1 MAGGIVSQAQQLGQT
16 TVETSVSFLE
26 NIYENPYV
34 HGFLSLIFALALSFG
49 LITISKI
56 LSIFV
61 RNRITRNFAV
71 KDGVAPKKMGI
82 LIWDLI
88 FYLMSFLSIYIA
100 FTIAGIDI
108 KLLMSWI
115 TIWVGF
121 AFRQTLSNMISWVM
135 IFSTSEYKIWNIVQL
150 KMEGDV
156 FGIIEEINMKNIL
169 IRTFDM
175 RRVIIPNSTFLKKAV
190 KTYSAE
196 DFLRIEADVVVDVNL
211 DIPLVIQETLQTV
224 NTFPFILNK
233 EYTQVLL
240 DSFDDKKAK
249 ITVQMFFN
257 PNSWYSSE
265 YIKSLVQIQLLT
277 LYKKLDKD
285 SKALAHKEPLTT
297 KEATPS
303 TKEVAPQVSLNQK

>member
-1 MAGGIVSQAQQLGQT
+1 MAGGIINQAQQLGEA
-16 TVETSVSFLE
+16 TVETSVSLLQ
-26 NIYENPYV
+26 NIYNNPYV
-34 HGFLSLIFALALSFG
+34 HGFISLIFALALSFG
-49 LITISKI
+49 LIILSKI
-56 LSIFV
+56 LAIFV
-61 RNRITRNFAV
+61 KNRITKNFVV
-71 KDGVAPKKMGI
+71 KDGVAPKKMWI
-82 LIWDLI
+82 LVGDLV
-88 FYLMSFLSIYIA
+88 FYVMSFLSIYIA

-196 DFLRIEADVVVDVNL
+196 EFLRIEADVVVDVNL
-211 DIPLVIQETLQTV
+211 DIPLVIQETVKTV
-224 NTFPFILNK
+224 NVFPFILNK

-249 ITVQMFFN
+249 LTVQMFFN
-257 PNSWYSSE
+257 PNSGYSSE
-265 YIKSLVQIQLLT
+265 YIKSLVQIQLLG

-285 SKALAHKEPLTT
+285 AKALVAHKDQPVVEQ
-297 KEATPS
+297 KQVS
-303 TKEVAPQVSLNQK
+303 PQVSLNQK

>member
-1 MAGGIVSQAQQLGQT
+1 MAGGIVNQAQQLWET
-16 TVETSVSFLE
+16 TVETSVSFLQTV
-26 NIYENPYV
+26 YDNPYV
-34 HGFLSLIFALALSFG
+34 HGFVSLMFALALSFW
-49 LITISKI
+49 LIILSKI
-56 LSIFV
+56 LAIFV
-61 RNRITRNFAV
+61 KNRIAKNFVV
-71 KDGVAPKKMGI
+71 KDGVAPKKMAVLVG
-82 LIWDLI
+82 DLI
-88 FYLMSFLSIYIA
+88 FYVMSFLSIYIA
-100 FTIAGIDI
+100 FTLAGIDI

-121 AFRQTLSNMISWVM
+121 AFRQTLSNMISGIM

-150 KMEGDV
+150 RLEWDV

-196 DFLRIEADVVVDVNL
+196 EFLRIEADVVVDVNL
-211 DIPLVIQETLQTV
+211 DIPLVIQETIKTV
-224 NTFPFILNK
+224 NAFPFILNK

-240 DSFDDKKAK
+240 ESFDDKKAK
-249 ITVQMFFN
+249 LTVQMFFN

-265 YIKSLVQIQLLT
+265 YIKSLVQIQLLG

-285 SKALAHKEPLTT
+285 AKALAVGHKDTPVEHKEV
-297 KEATPS
+297 TP
-303 TKEVAPQVSLNQK
+303 QISLNQK

>member
-1 MAGGIVSQAQQLGQT
+1 MAGAIINQAQQLWET
-16 TVETSVSFLE
+16 TVETSVSFLQT
-26 NIYENPYV
+26 IYDNPYV
-34 HGFLSLIFALALSFG
+34 HGFISLMFALALSFW
-49 LITISKI
+49 LIILSKI
-56 LSIFV
+56 LAIFV
-61 RNRITRNFAV
+61 KNRIAKNFIV
-71 KDGVAPKKMGI
+71 KDGVAPKKMAVLVG
-82 LIWDLI
+82 DLI
-88 FYLMSFLSIYIA
+88 FYIMSFLSIYIA

-121 AFRQTLSNMISWVM
+121 AFRQTLSNMISGIM

-150 KMEGDV
+150 RLEWDV

-196 DFLRIEADVVVDVNL
+196 EFLRIEADVVVDVNL
-211 DIPLVIQETLQTV
+211 DIPLVIQETIKTV
-224 NTFPFILNK
+224 NGFPFILNK

-240 DSFDDKKAK
+240 EGFDDKKAK
-249 ITVQMFFN
+249 LTVQMFFN

-265 YIKSLVQIQLLT
+265 YIKSLVQIQLLG
-277 LYKKLDKD
+277 LYKKLDKEA
-285 SKALAHKEPLTT
+285 KALATAHKDSPIEHKEV
-297 KEATPS
+297 S
-303 TKEVAPQVSLNQK
+303 PQISLNQK

>member
-1 MAGGIVSQAQQLGQT
+1 MAAGIVGQAQQLGQT

-26 NIYENPYV
+26 NIYENPYI
-34 HGFLSLIFALALSFG
+34 HGFLALIFALALSFG

-61 RNRITRNFAV
+61 RNRITKNFAV

-82 LIWDLI
+82 LIGDLI

-108 KLLMSWI
+108 KLLMSGI
-115 TIWVGF
+115 TIGVGF
-121 AFRQTLSNMISWVM
+121 AFRQTLSNMISGVM
-135 IFSTSEYKIWNIVQL
+135 IFSTSEYKIGNIVQL
-150 KMEGDV
+150 RMEGDV
-156 FGIIEEINMKNIL
+156 FGIIEEINMKNIM

-175 RRVIIPNSTFLKKAV
+175 RRVIIPNSTFLRKAV

-196 DFLRIEADVVVDVNL
+196 EFLRIEADVVVDVNL

-224 NTFPFILNK
+224 NAFPFILNK

-257 PNSWYSSE
+257 PNSGYSSE

-285 SKALAHKEPLTT
+285 SKALAHKEPLTI
-297 KEATPS
+297 KES
-303 TKEVAPQVSLNQK
+303 PQVSLNQK